1 MTRENYSKMTDVVG
15 ALMYGKKVR
24 GYSFLTVVDIRI
36 LYDIYLRINERPT
49 FINGNVKKALDKM
62 GIKTTPCGN
71 GWQVI
76 D

>member
-1 MTRENYSKMTDVVG
+1 
-15 ALMYGKKVR
+15 MYDKKVR

-36 LYDIYLRINERPT
+36 LYDIYLRINEMPT

-62 GIKTTPCGN
+62 DVKTTSCGN

-76 D
+76 DWVE